1 MKKFLFDVLNY
12 NFLKPKYCKKTLFF
26 SKSRFFRITTK
37 SQKNSGIFCQI
48 AEFYGGIGG
57 QI

>member
-1 MKKFLFDVLNY
+1 MNIAKRTTFPFQIKIF
-12 NFLKPKYCKKTLFF
+12 C
-26 SKSRFFRITTK
+26 ITTK

-57 QI
+57 QT